1 MARVPPAG
9 DKLSFQANH
18 ALLNPHF
25 ESYKLAQP
33 RHPPTSH
40 PLAAP
45 YRLPALPDHARLS
58 YNEVAARARHNH
70 LAAGQA
76 GELVFVDGDG
86 HLTALTVDPKVRL
99 FLQGLAHV
107 LLS

>member
-107 LLS
+107 LPS